1 MKGLDRHIHASKL
14 LLPLMAL
21 LAAVFCSSLFMA
33 LFGYSALSVYAAIIS
48 GAMGNLYAMLQTLS
62 QSTVLILTGVSFAV
76 AFKAGMINIGTEGQL
91 YIGAMVAALVGIY
104 VPLPGVIHHL
114 AVILAAALG
123 GGLWA
128 GIAGYLKVKFNA
140 HEVITTIMLN
150 SIAVSL
156 CSYLVNYPL
165 KASELVAQTARL
177 RDTAIIKRVI
187 PQTQFSMTFVL
198 AVLIAVV
205 CYFIIKKTVFGYTLR
220 VVGKNK
226 RAARASGIK
235 VDRMII
241 LSMAFSGA
249 IGGIAGAFQV
259 MGINYRFIDG
269 FSSGFGFSGVAV
281 SALASGNII
290 GIIFSGVLFGIFK
303 NGAMVVQRI
312 SRVPSDFVGV
322 LQAMII
328 IFVAAPNMMIAIK
341 EAAAKPFRRLRKRQ
355 EGSHGVL

>member
-1 MKGLDRHIHASKL
+1 MKKLGNHIQVNKF

-21 LAAVFCSSLFMA
+21 FAAVLCSSLFMA
-33 LFGYSALSVYAAIIS
+33 LFGYSALSVYMAIIT
-48 GAMGNLYAMLQTLS
+48 GAMGTFYALLQTLS
-62 QSTVLILTGVSFAV
+62 QSTVLILTGLSFAV
-76 AFKAGMINIGTEGQL
+76 AFKAGMINIGTEGQM
-91 YIGAMVAALVGIY
+91 YIGAMVAAIVGIY
-104 VPLPGVIHHL
+104 IPLPGIIHHA

-128 GIAGYLKVKFNA
+128 AVAGYLKVKFNA

-177 RDTAIIKRVI
+177 QDTAIIKRVI
-187 PQTQFSMTFVL
+187 PQTQFSLTFVL
-198 AVLIAVV
+198 AILIAVIA
-205 CYFIIKKTVFGYTLR
+205 YFIIKKTVFGYTLR

-226 RAARASGIK
+226 IAARASGIK
-235 VDRMII
+235 VDRMVIM
-241 LSMAFSGA
+241 SMVFSGA

-259 MGINYRFIDG
+259 MGINYRLIDG
-269 FSSGFGFSGVAV
+269 FSNGFGFSGVAV

-312 SRVPSDFVGV
+312 SRVPSDFVQV
-322 LQAMII
+322 LQALII
-328 IFVAAPNMMIAIK
+328 IFVAAPNMMIGIK
-341 EAAAKPFRRLRKRQ
+341 ETVAGPFRKIRNRR
-355 EGSHGVL
+355 EESDGVL